1 MKRWDGKLCVP
12 TEKSWLRPCNTFDSD
27 QVRHLFLAPYD
38 EFPRLSRLGSNH
50 YSIPYNLS
58 VNLTDFCH
66 NQYINHAHDHTY
78 HWVLSYSITTL
89 NWHLKLSI
97 MFYLVFH
104 SCPFPESV
112 MFPSLALNCL
122 LQTIF
127 DILRYRKIDHLPSYS
142 SPFIE
147 RLSRPHYFS
156 PIHWLN
162 KLPFHKHFTNF
173 LPEYTVWYLSKQRSF
188 LIA

>member
-1 MKRWDGKLCVP
+1 MTLIFFLGGGWRGEMVNCAYLRKNPGYAPVIRLILTKWDIFSLP
-12 TEKSWLRPCNTFDSD
+12 HTT
-27 QVRHLFLAPYD
+27 

-66 NQYINHAHDHTY
+66 NQYINHANDHTY

-104 SCPFPESV
+104 SCPFPES
-112 MFPSLALNCL
+112 
-122 LQTIF
+122 
-127 DILRYRKIDHLPSYS
+127 
-142 SPFIE
+142 FIE
-147 RLSRPHYFS
+147 RHSRPRNVPF
-156 PIHWLN
+156 IGF
-162 KLPFHKHFTNF
+162 KLPFTNN
-173 LPEYTVWYLSKQRSF
+173 LWHPTVP
-188 LIA
+188 